1 MRMNIV
7 HLFPLEHE
15 VHYNAAFLF
24 FLFCDFQD
32 AHVSGDHREWMD
44 GDKLR
49 FSTGLFLNDPREHK
63 T

>member
-7 HLFPLEHE
+7 HLFPLERE
-15 VHYNAAFLF
+15 VHYNAAF
-24 FLFCDFQD
+24 FLVTSTD
-32 AHVSGDHREWMD
+32 AHVSGDHREWME
-44 GDKLR
+44 GDKLG